1 MIIDY
6 KLAKSLHV
14 FAIFL
19 MYSFTFSLFLPSR
32 AAMGRDKNPHGGEF
46 PPPSPPVGT
55 GLLTHQTN

>member
-32 AAMGRDKNPHGGEF
+32 AAMGRDKNPHGGNF
-46 PPPSPPVGT
+46 PPPPPLWVRAC
-55 GLLTHQTN
+55 